1 MIPVKFNNFML
12 NVWQGEKD
20 AVIKFIIQYL
30 VINKAS
36 KRWDTFD
43 EDRAIDSSLAEKQD
57 H

>member
-1 MIPVKFNNFML
+1 ML